1 MNSDMD
7 SGLREVKVFLSQQR
21 VLMIFFVNVG
31 PRLFSYIPSSANSD
45 SKLKPIRWQILFKFL
60 LKKFKF
66 LKFGLRRNGFFLTL
80 FLRGGGCHRINTKK
94 WFESI
99 KEIFCCVL
107 KKLLNFSFIFCNNI
121 YTFLQNQFS
130 AIYNGKAHVQ
140 VE

>member
-66 LKFGLRRNGFFLTL
+66 LKFL